1 VVEYFHT
8 ILLDVVCDVDDS
20 TVETV
25 SPSLGI
31 GMFLDMPPY
40 VLIVRGEV
48 SHREDLGVNIPCSV
62 CTWLDGQD
70 M

>member
-1 VVEYFHT
+1 MSWKKSAVFVVEYFHT

-31 GMFLDMPPY
+31 GMFLDMPLY
-40 VLIVRGEV
+40 V
-48 SHREDLGVNIPCSV
+48 
-62 CTWLDGQD
+62 
-70 M
+70 